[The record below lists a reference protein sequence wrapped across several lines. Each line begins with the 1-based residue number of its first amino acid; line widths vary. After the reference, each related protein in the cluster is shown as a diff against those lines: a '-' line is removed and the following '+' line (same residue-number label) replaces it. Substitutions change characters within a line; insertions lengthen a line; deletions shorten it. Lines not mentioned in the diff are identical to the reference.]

1 MDEHTEEG
9 RALPV
14 VVRYLDFFLKCKRR
28 HGISS
33 SMGRCVACFFRR
45 LLWLL
50 RGSTETTKE
59 TTAIFQEKNY
69 SASASGREPAVR
81 TLKGTD

>member
-9 RALPV
+9 RASPV
-14 VVRYLDFFLKCKRR
+14 VVRYLDFFLKRKRR
-28 HGISS
+28 CGISS
-33 SMGRCVACFFRR
+33 SMGRCVACVFRR

-50 RGSTETTKE
+50 SGSTEAMKE

-81 TLKGTD
+81 MLKGTD